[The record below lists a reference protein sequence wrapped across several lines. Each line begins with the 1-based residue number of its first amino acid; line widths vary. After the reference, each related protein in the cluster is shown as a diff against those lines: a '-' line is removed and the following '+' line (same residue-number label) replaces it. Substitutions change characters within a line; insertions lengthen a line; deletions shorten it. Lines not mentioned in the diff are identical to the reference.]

1 MAIHQ
6 SSHNAFIQDD
16 ILPQPVMLS
25 RSDAIL
31 PFSNLSPPSSVVSDE
46 LDTTKKQEKRKWD
59 STFDHY
65 SMSNIQ
71 KISKQ
76 DQLMDDYS
84 QESED
89 EHSISSTKKP
99 GRKPLAD
106 EEFSDDDDPKVKRKA
121 QNRAAQR
128 AFRERKER
136 YVKELEGKLK
146 MVQDA
151 HTLATNQ
158 LYQENQHLKSIIYRL
173 EAENMTLKS
182 IHIQQGTLSGKP
194 LHEWVDFL
202 FQQQQQLQQQQQQ
215 QQSPSSS
222 SSIQQQYPFSL
233 LNPSTPSSMM
243 VGPLPI
249 LHDNLLGHSLFSS
262 LSSLA
267 NSHLSFS
274 SSSSSSCST
283 SSPNIIQQQHSNENN
298 NNNNHSTS
306 TPMNQNDPCLKKS
319 SSSSTTTT
327 QHKIEYTFSISTP
340 DTLRSRQKNSKS
352 SSSLSSSSNSST
364 STSNLNSKPPQ
375 SPVELVRLYP
385 NEHTTTNPS
394 IHLKNND
401 QGSPKSP
408 TPSISSHSSSS
419 SIISTPITMACQ
431 TFCDKLQEEVC
442 SNSFDHLLSEPLFDL
457 ATGSLNESI
466 LLTNDHDVNNNNN
479 NNNSKNENENEMDIS
494 SSSSSSSTPS
504 SSSLSSSEK
513 KYLSGQEIWSKLSQ
527 HTQFRQYSIDQLLK
541 MVKSLA
547 KCTPMGPVLTEQD
560 IHFIMDKMNQ
570 GIL

>member
-31 PFSNLSPPSSVVSDE
+31 PFSNLSPPSSVASDE

-76 DQLMDDYS
+76 DQLMDDSS

-202 FQQQQQLQQQQQQ
+202 FQQQQQ
-215 QQSPSSS
+215 QSPSSS
-222 SSIQQQYPFSL
+222 TSIQQQYPFSI
-233 LNPSTPSSMM
+233 LNSSTPSSMM
-243 VGPLPI
+243 VGPLPT

-274 SSSSSSCST
+274 SSS
-283 SSPNIIQQQHSNENN
+283 PNIIQQQHPNENDN
-298 NNNNHSTS
+298 NNSHSTS
-306 TPMNQNDPCLKKS
+306 TIMNQNNPCLKKS

-327 QHKIEYTFSISTP
+327 QHKVEYTFSISTP

-352 SSSLSSSSNSST
+352 SSSPSSASSNS

-385 NEHTTTNPS
+385 NEPTATTNNPP
-394 IHLKNND
+394 IHLKNSD
-401 QGSPKSP
+401 HESPKSP
-408 TPSISSHSSSS
+408 TPSISSHSSAS

-431 TFCDKLQEEVC
+431 TFCDKLQEVC

-457 ATGSLNESI
+457 TTGSLNESI
-466 LLTNDHDVNNNNN
+466 LITNDHDINNNNNN
-479 NNNSKNENENEMDIS
+479 NNNSKNENENDMDIS
-494 SSSSSSSTPS
+494 SSST
-504 SSSLSSSEK
+504 SLSSSSEK
-513 KYLSGQEIWSKLSQ
+513 KYLSSQEIWNKLSQ
-527 HTQFRQYSIDQLLK
+527 HSQFRQYSIDQLLK